1 MSEIYFKLVADLSL
15 TELLQA
21 YDSLENKH
29 LPAHNPI
36 SDIKSVILNIFK
48 LEPDFFKNDPKL
60 VFQKN
65 QKGDIKYLKD
75 HT

>member
-1 MSEIYFKLVADLSL
+1 
-15 TELLQA
+15 
-21 YDSLENKH
+21 
-29 LPAHNPI
+29 LPAHYPI
-36 SDIKSVILNIFK
+36 SDKKSVILNIFK